1 MGGPPPP
8 VSVWVVVRGPPPIPQ
23 PMPLPGMDEPS
34 ELSHQRWR
42 GIPLHYKRLGSPH
55 DELWMPLVSDLT
67 VAVSTPPM
75 VLPPLDI
82 KWVWFCHTLNPCVL
96 LNGYMLLSVQF
107 L

>member
-1 MGGPPPP
+1 MSVQVYHFGKNP
-8 VSVWVVVRGPPPIPQ
+8 VVFPI
-23 PMPLPGMDEPS
+23 
-34 ELSHQRWR
+34 
-42 GIPLHYKRLGSPH
+42 LGH